1 MRVKGGVTMAGRA
14 WRRESPRSRGFTLI
28 EIMVALLLGLVVLG
42 GVAQVFISTRQAVRI
57 QQASSRMQENGRNAI
72 ALLAR
77 YIRMSGYS
85 TFPWDKGQTNWDPT
99 HSERGYPASPSD
111 DPFAEGQVVRGIGA
125 TESGNINGV
134 DSIRIRYPGAAD
146 NMITTCLGR
155 VVPVNEMADITL
167 SLTANDP
174 VAGRS
179 LQCTD
184 NNTSPIPQPL
194 VAGLQDMRIWY
205 AVSQDPAGGGSGM
218 DAVGRLT
225 GATAY
230 LPADQVTAR
239 SLWNRVIGVQISLL
253 VRSDENNVASQPQTY
268 RFPITN
274 GVPTTPSAGDQRL
287 RQVVGTTIT
296 VRNQAN

>member
-1 MRVKGGVTMAGRA
+1 MREKGWAAMADRA
-14 WRRESPRSRGFTLI
+14 RRCEPPRERGFTLI
-28 EIMVALLLGLVVLG
+28 EILVALILGLVVLG
-42 GVAQVFISTRQAVRI
+42 GVIQVFISTRQAVRI

-72 ALLAR
+72 ALLTR
-77 YIRMSGYS
+77 YIRMGGYS
-85 TFPWDKGQTNWDPT
+85 TFPWDKGETNWNPT
-99 HSERGYPASPSD
+99 QGERGFPASPGD
-111 DPFAEGQVVRGIGA
+111 NPFARGQVVRGIGA

-146 NMITTCLGR
+146 GMITTCLGR

-174 VAGRS
+174 VEGRS

-184 NNTSPIPQPL
+184 NNNSPIPQPL
-194 VAGLQDMRIWY
+194 VGGLQDMRIWY

-230 LPADQVTAR
+230 LPANDVTAQG
-239 SLWNRVIGVQISLL
+239 LWDRVIGVQISLL
-253 VRSDENNVASQPQTY
+253 VRSEENNVALQPQTY

-274 GVPTTPSAGDQRL
+274 DVATTPPTDDRRL